1 MAFCNS
7 CGTSLESGAKFCP
20 KCGAVQSAAVTG
32 TPTFAAPVA
41 APQPQSKSA
50 ITTILVVVAAMV
62 VLGIIGL
69 AAVAFVGLRIAR
81 HSKIDNDNGNV
92 RIQSPLGNVEST
104 TDPEKVAQNIGVD
117 IYPGAHVLKGN
128 AANFAAGGVR
138 TVSAEFE
145 TDDPPDK
152 VAAFYKSKF
161 PNPMVSTTS
170 GGNTSIVST
179 DDRNIVTI
187 NIGPQSGK
195 TRIQISSVSGKGLTS
210 GSGG

>member
-20 KCGAVQSAAVTG
+20 KCGAVQSAAVAG
-32 TPTFAAPVA
+32 APTPAVPAAT
-41 APQPQSKSA
+41 PQPQNKTA
-50 ITTILVVVAAMV
+50 VTTILVVVAAIV
-62 VLGIIGL
+62 VLGIISL

-104 TDPEKVAQNIGVD
+104 TDAEKIAQNIGVD

-128 AANFAAGGVR
+128 AANFTVGGMR
-138 TVSAEFE
+138 TFSAEFE

-161 PNPMVSTTS
+161 PNPTVSSTS
-170 GGNTSIVST
+170 GGSTSIVSAE
-179 DDRNIVTI
+179 DRNIVTI
-187 NIGPQSGK
+187 NIGAEAGK

>member
-1 MAFCNS
+1 
-7 CGTSLESGAKFCP
+7 
-20 KCGAVQSAAVTG
+20 V
-32 TPTFAAPVA
+32 AP
-41 APQPQSKSA
+41 PQPQNKSA
-50 ITTILVVVAAMV
+50 VTTILVVVAAIV
-62 VLGIIGL
+62 VLGIISL

-104 TDPEKVAQNIGVD
+104 TDPEKIAQNIGVD

-128 AANFAAGGVR
+128 AANFTVGGMR
-138 TVSAEFE
+138 TFSAEFE

-161 PNPMVSTTS
+161 PNPTVSSTS
-170 GGNTSIVST
+170 GGSTSIVSAE
-179 DDRNIVTI
+179 DRNIVTI
-187 NIGPQSGK
+187 NIGAEAGK

>member
-20 KCGAVQSAAVTG
+20 KCGAVQSAAVAG
-32 TPTFAAPVA
+32 APTPAVPAAP
-41 APQPQSKSA
+41 PQPQNKSA
-50 ITTILVVVAAMV
+50 VTTILVVVAAIV
-62 VLGIIGL
+62 VLGIISL

-104 TDPEKVAQNIGVD
+104 TDPEKIAQNIGVD

-128 AANFAAGGVR
+128 AANFTVGGMR
-138 TVSAEFE
+138 TFSAEFE

-161 PNPMVSTTS
+161 PNPTVSSTS
-170 GGNTSIVST
+170 GGSTSIVSAE
-179 DDRNIVTI
+179 DRNIVTI
-187 NIGPQSGK
+187 NIGAEAGK

>member
-20 KCGAVQSAAVTG
+20 KCGAVQSAAVAG
-32 TPTFAAPVA
+32 APTSAAPVA
-41 APQPQSKSA
+41 PPQPQNKSA
-50 ITTILVVVAAMV
+50 VTTILVVVAAIV
-62 VLGIIGL
+62 VLGIISL

-104 TDPEKVAQNIGVD
+104 TDPEKIAQNIGVD

-128 AANFAAGGVR
+128 AANFTVGGMR
-138 TVSAEFE
+138 TFSAEFE

-161 PNPMVSTTS
+161 PNPTVSSTS
-170 GGNTSIVST
+170 GGSTSIVSAE
-179 DDRNIVTI
+179 DRNIVTI
-187 NIGPQSGK
+187 NIGAEAGK